1 MKTAL
6 ELSMNYD
13 SIPLS
18 KRLAGINEG
27 RPQLQT
33 KTLNADDPPADWKP
47 DVEIDWSN
55 INKIDRET
63 GTTTTSTTTTTT
75 NTIIIIIINTNHHC
89 HHTTITTIITIR
101 MDSINECI
109 TKW

>member
-33 KTLNADDPPADWKP
+33 KTLNAGNVVNVAKY
-47 DVEIDWSN
+47 
-55 INKIDRET
+55 
-63 GTTTTSTTTTTT
+63 
-75 NTIIIIIINTNHHC
+75 
-89 HHTTITTIITIR
+89 
-101 MDSINECI
+101 
-109 TKW
+109 

>member
-55 INKIDRET
+55 INKVDRET
-63 GTTTTSTTTTTT
+63 G
-75 NTIIIIIINTNHHC
+75 IIVILLLYIYIIY
-89 HHTTITTIITIR
+89 
-101 MDSINECI
+101 SFS
-109 TKW
+109 

>member
-33 KTLNADDPPADWKP
+33 KTLNAGILIFLFNENAY
-47 DVEIDWSN
+47 
-55 INKIDRET
+55 
-63 GTTTTSTTTTTT
+63 
-75 NTIIIIIINTNHHC
+75 IIIN
-89 HHTTITTIITIR
+89 IIYI
-101 MDSINECI
+101 
-109 TKW
+109 